1 MATWTIQTM
10 DRSLPDGGV
19 ITAHWY
25 VSESETVSGVE
36 YISYRYGTCNFTP
49 DPDAADFV
57 SYDNLTEA
65 VVLDWVYAHSDVDK
79 TAIETALLADITE
92 QKTSTKSDGV
102 PW

>member
-25 VSESETVSGVE
+25 VAESETVSGVE
-36 YISYRYGTCNFTP
+36 YVSYRYGACNFTP
-49 DPDAADFV
+49 DPDAADFIP
-57 SYDNLTEA
+57 YDSLTEA
-65 VVLDWVYAHSDVDK
+65 TVLDWVYAHSDIDK

-92 QKTSTKSDGV
+92 QKTSTKSDVV